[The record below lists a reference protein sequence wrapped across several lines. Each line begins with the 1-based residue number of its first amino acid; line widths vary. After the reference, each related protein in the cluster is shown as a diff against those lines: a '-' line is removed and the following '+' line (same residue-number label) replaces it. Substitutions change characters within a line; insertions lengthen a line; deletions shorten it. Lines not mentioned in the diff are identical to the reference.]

1 MKNLVVHVPH
11 ASTYIPDD
19 VWPEFLVAHDLVA
32 QEAEVSADLFTD
44 LIAREAWPHAE
55 ILEASVSRIV
65 VDVERYDDDGLE
77 EMAQVG
83 RGVIYTHDHR
93 QFRIR
98 RDVSAPRRNEL
109 LAQFYTPHWARLRAA
124 ALGVTLID
132 LHTYPMD
139 PWPIERH
146 AGGWRPE
153 IDLGYT
159 SELTPRNWVED
170 MTRHFND
177 LDFEVG
183 HNTPY
188 SGVIDAGAK
197 SAVMIEIRR
206 DVLGTPR
213 NSPKWARLM
222 QALKSMPLME

>member
-32 QEAEVSADLFTD
+32 QEAEASADLFTD
-44 LIAREAWPHAE
+44 LIAREAWPNAE
-55 ILEASVSRIV
+55 IIEASVSRIV

-98 RDVSAPRRNEL
+98 RDVSVPRRDEL
-109 LAQFYTPHWARLRAA
+109 LARFYTPHWTGLRAA
-124 ALGVTLID
+124 ALGATLID
-132 LHTYPMD
+132 LHTYPTD

-146 AGGWRPE
+146 AGGRRPE

-159 SELTPRNWVED
+159 SKLTPSSWVRA
-170 MTRHFND
+170 MTNHFD
-177 LDFEVG
+177 GLGYEVG

-206 DVLGTPR
+206 DVVGTPR
-213 NSPKWARLM
+213 TGPKWMRLM
-222 QALKSMPLME
+222 QALQSMPLVE